1 VQSKQREMNFDW
13 RKNIVYVV
21 FIIIFAFFSILLFD
35 KGFLTTTNILNIFR
49 QTAMITIMG
58 VGMTFVISTGQIDL
72 SVGSITALSSITT
85 AMVLRSNLGI
95 ILASVVGLGT
105 GLLVGVAN
113 GLITTKFKIPPFL
126 VTLGMMEVVRGL
138 AMWIT
143 HNAPIPIIN
152 QKYNNL
158 FGLGNIGGIP
168 IIFIW
173 TIFIVIIGYI
183 VFNHT
188 PLGVYVLAT
197 GGNEE
202 AAKYTG
208 INTHKIKLITFLISG
223 ILAGFAGMLYAARM
237 QAGRFTF
244 GDGDELSVIAAVIL
258 GGTSLNGGKGTIIGT
273 FVGSLIMGIIN
284 NGLIIAGLDVSQ
296 QMVVRGLVIVFAV
309 AIGSKKD

>member
-1 VQSKQREMNFDW
+1 
-13 RKNIVYVV
+13 
-21 FIIIFAFFSILLFD
+21 
-35 KGFLTTTNILNIFR
+35 
-49 QTAMITIMG
+49 MITIMG

-105 GLLVGVAN
+105 GLLVGLAN

-188 PLGVYVLAT
+188 PPLGVYVLAT

-208 INTHKIKLITFLISG
+208 INTHKIKLITF
-223 ILAGFAGMLYAARM
+223 F
-237 QAGRFTF
+237 
-244 GDGDELSVIAAVIL
+244 
-258 GGTSLNGGKGTIIGT
+258 
-273 FVGSLIMGIIN
+273 
-284 NGLIIAGLDVSQ
+284 
-296 QMVVRGLVIVFAV
+296 
-309 AIGSKKD
+309 

>member
-1 VQSKQREMNFDW
+1 
-13 RKNIVYVV
+13 
-21 FIIIFAFFSILLFD
+21 
-35 KGFLTTTNILNIFR
+35 
-49 QTAMITIMG
+49 
-58 VGMTFVISTGQIDL
+58 
-72 SVGSITALSSITT
+72 
-85 AMVLRSNLGI
+85 
-95 ILASVVGLGT
+95 
-105 GLLVGVAN
+105 
-113 GLITTKFKIPPFL
+113 
-126 VTLGMMEVVRGL
+126 
-138 AMWIT
+138 MWIT